1 MKNVDVEIYMNQLI
15 KFFDENPNDLI
26 DVVGEENKEL
36 FYKRIKEQCFKN
48 LEKGEE
54 ISLTRNQFLEI
65 VSNLKKSDKE
75 SIVKVF
81 NGVFQR
87 TKYGD
92 ISLN

>member
-1 MKNVDVEIYMNQLI
+1 MKNVDVEIYLNQLI
-15 KFFDENPNDLI
+15 KFFNENPNDLI
-26 DVVGEENKEL
+26 DVVGQENKEL
-36 FYKRIKEQCFKN
+36 FYKKIKEQCFKN
-48 LEKGEE
+48 IENGEE

-65 VSNLKKSDKE
+65 VANIKKSDKE
-75 SIVKVF
+75 KIVRIF

>member
-15 KFFDENPNDLI
+15 KFFNENPNDLI

-36 FYKRIKEQCFKN
+36 FYEKIKEQCFKN

-65 VSNLKKSDKE
+65 VAKIKKTDKE